1 MTQISFQF
9 DGQPI
14 NEKDT
19 PAELETEAADTV
31 GVLQRQTAGVLTKS
45 NET

>member
-1 MTQISFQF
+1 M
-9 DGQPI
+9 
-14 NEKDT
+14 KDT